1 MYAVVTKGNTVRQ
14 YILPYSGFLVTV
26 GVDHWKRLR
35 RHVRAQPHDKQAGRA
50 LAYRD
55 KYGYAQRKDAK

>member
-1 MYAVVTKGNTVRQ
+1 MRQ
-14 YILPYSGFLVTV
+14 YILPWSGFLVTV

-55 KYGYAQRKDAK
+55 KYGYAQRKDR